1 MLKTLNSA
9 FQPNH
14 QILLAG
20 LMSSLVGLNYFF
32 FENSTIFMNW
42 MFVLIFLLGQLY
54 IGFLIYESKGKRKL
68 HWWLHGVL
76 TVLSFGINYL
86 NIIYMV
92 AFVPLAFVLWKTND
106 KGVRKN
112 LYMYVGAVA
121 FGLLFIIWWNPHTFI
136 RLLGFLGLGSMA
148 ETINTSE
155 LNNTFTP
162 FYHKEVSFWYYGKVV
177 LLNHISIFITLI
189 LIAYPVFIQRFKE
202 NFMWMWM
209 FGSVASVNFF
219 VFGSLAHHEE
229 RYVLI
234 TTVTL
239 LLLTGVAV
247 MKYLMLPSRKRII
260 VIAIAVLLVWYFVFH
275 IAHIGKWIDIY
286 ADGPAEKAMIAEV
299 LALQKEGESIALVQD
314 HIAGHV
320 HTKEAYQIFMEQKN
334 ATDVNLYKAIMAAPL
349 PENVKPMTAR
359 YVMPEAYEADPSII
373 EQYDHVI
380 RYQKVCSL
388 EINQA
393 TYIAENL
400 TSLWYWDLCK
410 PKYIH
415 LK

>member
-1 MLKTLNSA
+1 M
-9 FQPNH
+9 
-14 QILLAG
+14 
-20 LMSSLVGLNYFF
+20 
-32 FENSTIFMNW
+32 
-42 MFVLIFLLGQLY
+42 
-54 IGFLIYESKGKRKL
+54 
-68 HWWLHGVL
+68 
-76 TVLSFGINYL
+76 
-86 NIIYMV
+86 
-92 AFVPLAFVLWKTND
+92 
-106 KGVRKN
+106 
-112 LYMYVGAVA
+112 
-121 FGLLFIIWWNPHTFI
+121 
-136 RLLGFLGLGSMA
+136 
-148 ETINTSE
+148 
-155 LNNTFTP
+155 
-162 FYHKEVSFWYYGKVV
+162 